1 MWWKMVDIIIDRSP
15 LQFWFGEGEAMKAA
29 FRTPKKPLNMWVFLD
44 GFMTLDH
51 RPKWDGNGW
60 KMKKKHPGNSTW
72 QRKRFISVDDYEL
85 NHLPIFTVG
94 DFSTSH
100 VTNYQRVQG
109 RWYDVKSPEVPTITC
124 GRKPAF
130 EETNT
135 ISPSPKR
142 RPCSV
147 NPMMIY
153 PSCKKRTMSLFQV
166 PELLLG
172 LPGYLALLRR
182 LEFQFW
188 LRGIL
193 QSLLSG
199 PIYQQQK
206 YRGMNLVWRPNSQSF
221 CGGINRK

>member
-1 MWWKMVDIIIDRSP
+1 MALWLWII
-15 LQFWFGEGEAMKAA
+15 
-29 FRTPKKPLNMWVFLD
+29 VLD
-44 GFMTLDH
+44 EMETDGRWRKGTLAIQ
-51 RPKWDGNGW
+51 
-60 KMKKKHPGNSTW
+60 PGKG
-72 QRKRFISVDDYEL
+72 KRFISVDDYEL
-85 NHLPIFTVG
+85 NHLPIFPVG

-100 VTNYQRVQG
+100 VTNYQKVQG
-109 RWYDVKSPEVPTITC
+109 RWYDVKSSEVPTITC

-130 EETNT
+130 QETNV

-147 NPMMIY
+147 LTPWWFTL
-153 PSCKKRTMSLFQV
+153 PKKGRWVCEKV
-166 PELLLG
+166 PEFLLLT
-172 LPGYLALLRR
+172 GYLALLRR

-188 LRGIL
+188 LGGIL

-221 CGGINRK
+221 RGGINRK